1 MQIIESAALAE
12 ESWLIK
18 TSAREGMEERIQVK
32 TKCVGTEQRDESND
46 VVFTRA
52 DGVDAAAGGA
62 DVAVLLHEVDE
73 HLDGVGREVDVA
85 VQRQQVR
92 VVGDGRLA
100 LDRDVQVHQ
109 FVAQQVVH
117 VHALIAPEVRFTGFG
132 STCFYWL

>member
-85 VQRQQVR
+85 VQRQQNKFF
-92 VVGDGRLA
+92 GE
-100 LDRDVQVHQ
+100 LDWGGAGNDSIREVESSRD
-109 FVAQQVVH
+109 
-117 VHALIAPEVRFTGFG
+117 PERGTRRKTREPTG
-132 STCFYWL
+132 